1 VLSATQPAM
10 PEPGPRAGSSR
21 RWIVWGLSALFVVY
35 NYLQQVVPGIVAPD
49 LQREFHAGAGE
60 LGNIAALFF
69 YAYALLQIPVG
80 LTVDR
85 FGPHRPL
92 VAAVAVAAFGSL
104 LFANA
109 TGAGTAGLARLVI
122 GAGAA
127 FSFIASLKL
136 VSNWFAP
143 ERFATLAGLTN
154 TAGMIGAAGGGAPLA
169 LLVAGIGW
177 RGSLLALGIA
187 GLALAVLILLFVRDY
202 PPLSSVEIRTNETS
216 SLSIPITAE
225 GWREG
230 EVSTDRS
237 GARSVEVRSDRTPTT
252 GTVPGSIS
260 RSMRAILA
268 NPQAWINALY
278 ATATSI
284 VFVAFGALWGASY
297 VEKNCGVSRFAASA
311 AVSLLFLGA
320 IPGGMFFGW
329 VSDRVRRRRAPMLA
343 AAFGGLSCM
352 CALLYLPGL
361 SFTGLRLLL
370 AALGFFCSANIVSY
384 AVSHDISPPGQ
395 AGLALGFLNTCYYAG
410 NAASQPLVGWLLDL
424 RSAARGA
431 TGIESLTPGDFRYA
445 LSSVVVALLL
455 SVVAALLLKESH
467 PRAL

>member
-1 VLSATQPAM
+1 MLSAAQAGA
-10 PEPGPRAGSSR
+10 PGPQSGASR
-21 RWIVWGLSALFVVY
+21 RWVVWGLSALFVVY

-49 LQREFHAGAGE
+49 LQREFHVGAGE
-60 LGNIAALFF
+60 LGSIAALFF

-92 VAAVAVAAFGSL
+92 VAAVVVAALGSL
-104 LFANA
+104 LFAYA

-169 LLVAGIGW
+169 LLVAAIGW
-177 RGSLLALGIA
+177 RGSLGLLAGVGAVLAL
-187 GLALAVLILLFVRDY
+187 LILFFVRDR
-202 PPLSSVEIRTNETS
+202 PPLCPTPTRPDGTPALPTTG
-216 SLSIPITAE
+216 TAE

-230 EVSTDRS
+230 EVSNDRS
-237 GARSVEVRSDRTPTT
+237 EARSVEVRSDRTPTT
-252 GTVPGSIS
+252 GTSFKSITTSLRSIVAS
-260 RSMRAILA
+260 R
-268 NPQAWINALY
+268 QVWINALY
-278 ATATSI
+278 ATTTSI

-297 VEKNCGVSRFAASA
+297 VEKACSVSRFAAST

-320 IPGGMFFGW
+320 IPGSMFFGW
-329 VSDRVRRRRAPMLA
+329 VSDRIRSRRTPMLA
-343 AAFGGLSCM
+343 AAAGGLTCM

-361 SFTGLRLLL
+361 SFTSLRLLL
-370 AALGFFCSANIVSY
+370 AVLGFFCSANIVSY
-384 AVSHDISPPGQ
+384 AVSHDIGAPGQ
-395 AGLALGFLNTCYYAG
+395 AGLALGFLNTCFYAG
-410 NAASQPLVGWLLDL
+410 NAMSQPLVGRLLDL
-424 RSAARGA
+424 RAASRGA
-431 TGIESLTPGDFRYA
+431 AGIENLTVGDFRFA
-445 LSSVVVALLL
+445 LS
-455 SVVAALLLKESH
+455 SVVAALLLSLVAAALLKESH
-467 PRAL
+467 PGARP